1 MYFMNKTGTSKLLL
15 GGASFGNPYGVSN
28 KTQIPESEVHPIL
41 SKAFSS
47 GFIGIDTAPNYGN
60 SEKTL
65 GAFDL
70 SSKEVFTK
78 ISIEALTSGISGG
91 MASVRGSL
99 DCLKIRSLTGLTF
112 HSSDAF
118 LSNPK
123 TSMNLV
129 NELLGLELIS
139 SWGVSVYEPEEVHK
153 VLEVANPNYI
163 QAPVNI
169 LDRRFL
175 AVRITNLLMDAGA
188 SLQARSVFLQGLL
201 LMPAVQQPAYFA
213 EWSKILESCKKVA
226 HENEISMLSL
236 ALNFVNEQSA
246 VDKLVIG
253 VNSLDHV
260 REISHSINTPGIQ
273 LGLNHISAVSDV
285 RLIDPRQWR
294 IS

>member
-1 MYFMNKTGTSKLLL
+1 MNRTDRPKLLL
-15 GGASFGNPYGVSN
+15 GGASFGNQYGVSN

-60 SEKTL
+60 SENTL

-78 ISIEALTSGISGG
+78 ISIEALTSGVSAGI
-91 MASVRGSL
+91 ASVRASL
-99 DCLKIRSLTGLTF
+99 DRLKIRSLTGLTF

-123 TSMNLV
+123 KSKQLV
-129 NELLGLELIS
+129 KELLELELILN
-139 SWGVSVYEPEEVHK
+139 WGVSVYEPEELPK
-153 VLEVANPNYI
+153 VLDVDNPNYI

-175 AVRITNLLMDAGA
+175 DVNISELLMTAGI
-188 SLQARSVFLQGLL
+188 SLQARSIFLQGLL
-201 LMPAVQQPAYFA
+201 LMPAGQQPAYFI
-213 EWSKILESCKKVA
+213 EWYNLLERCKKVA
-226 HENEISMLSL
+226 QDLEISMLSL
-236 ALNFVNEQSA
+236 ALNFVNAHSA
-246 VDKLVIG
+246 VDKLVLG

-260 REISHSINTPGIQ
+260 REISDSLNTLSIEPSYDQ
-273 LGLNHISAVSDV
+273 ISAVSDL
-285 RLIDPRQWR
+285 RLIDPRLWT

>member
-1 MYFMNKTGTSKLLL
+1 MDRNEPSKLLL
-15 GGASFGNPYGVSN
+15 GGASFGNQYGVSN
-28 KTQIPESEVHPIL
+28 QTQIPESEVHPIL

-47 GFIGIDTAPNYGN
+47 GFIGLDTAPNYGN

-65 GAFDL
+65 GTFDL
-70 SSKEVFTK
+70 SYKEVFTK
-78 ISIEALTSGISGG
+78 ISIQALAEGISAG

-99 DCLKIRSLTGLTF
+99 DRLKIRSLTGLTF

-123 TSMNLV
+123 TSKQLV
-129 NELLGLELIS
+129 KELLELELIS
-139 SWGVSVYEPEEVHK
+139 SWGVSVYEPEEVSK
-153 VLEVANPNYI
+153 VLEVDNPNYI

-175 AVRITNLLMDAGA
+175 GVNITKLLMDVGV

-201 LMPAVQQPAYFA
+201 LMPADQQPTYFA
-213 EWSKILESCKKVA
+213 EWYSLLESCKKVA
-226 HENEISMLSL
+226 HEQEISMLSL

-246 VDKLVIG
+246 VDKLVVG

-260 REISHSINTPGIQ
+260 REISHSLNIPGIQ
-273 LGLNHISAVSDV
+273 LGLDQISAVSDL

>member
-1 MYFMNKTGTSKLLL
+1 MNRTDSSKLLL
-15 GGASFGNPYGVSN
+15 GGASFGNQYGVSN

-65 GAFDL
+65 GTFDL

-78 ISIEALTSGISGG
+78 ISIEALTSGVSAGI
-91 MASVRGSL
+91 ASVRESL
-99 DCLKIRSLTGLTF
+99 NRLKIPSLAGLTF

-123 TSMNLV
+123 TSKQLV
-129 NELLGLELIS
+129 QELLELELIS
-139 SWGVSVYEPEEVHK
+139 TWGVSVYEPEELPK
-153 VLEVANPNYI
+153 VLEVDTPNYI

-175 AVRITNLLMDAGA
+175 DVGISELLMTAGI
-188 SLQARSVFLQGLL
+188 SLQARSIFLQGLL
-201 LMPAVQQPAYFA
+201 LMPADQQPAYFT
-213 EWSKILESCKKVA
+213 EWYALLESCRRVA
-226 HENEISMLSL
+226 HEQEVSMLSL
-236 ALNFVNEQSA
+236 ALNFVNEHRA
-246 VDKLVIG
+246 VDKLVVG

-260 REISHSINTPGIQ
+260 GEIYLSLNTPVIQ
-273 LGLNHISAVSDV
+273 LDPSQISAASDL
-285 RLIDPRQWR
+285 RLIDPRRWT

>member
-1 MYFMNKTGTSKLLL
+1 MNRTEPPKLLL
-15 GGASFGNPYGVSN
+15 GGASFGNQYGVSN

-41 SKAFSS
+41 SRAFSS

-65 GAFDL
+65 GTFDL

-78 ISIEALTSGISGG
+78 ISIEALTSGVSAGI
-91 MASVRGSL
+91 ASVRESL
-99 DCLKIRSLTGLTF
+99 NRLKIPSLAGLTF

-123 TSMNLV
+123 TSKQLV
-129 NELLGLELIS
+129 QELLELELIS
-139 SWGVSVYEPEEVHK
+139 TWGVSVYEPEELPK
-153 VLEVANPNYI
+153 VLEVDTPNYI

-175 AVRITNLLMDAGA
+175 DVGISELLMTAGI
-188 SLQARSVFLQGLL
+188 SLQARSIFLQGLL
-201 LMPAVQQPAYFA
+201 LMPADQQPAYFT
-213 EWSKILESCKKVA
+213 EWYALFESCRRVA
-226 HENEISMLSL
+226 HEQEVSMLCL
-236 ALNFVNEQSA
+236 ALNFVNEHRA
-246 VDKLVIG
+246 VDKLVVG

-260 REISHSINTPGIQ
+260 GEIYLSLNTPVIQ
-273 LGLNHISAVSDV
+273 LDPSQISAVSDL
-285 RLIDPRQWR
+285 RLIDPRRWT

>member
-1 MYFMNKTGTSKLLL
+1 MNRTDRSKLLL
-15 GGASFGNPYGVSN
+15 GGASFGNQYGVSN
-28 KTQIPESEVHPIL
+28 KTQIPEPEVHPIL
-41 SKAFSS
+41 SQAFSS
-47 GFIGIDTAPNYGN
+47 GFIGLDTAPTYGN

-65 GAFDL
+65 GTFDL
-70 SSKEVFTK
+70 STKEVFTK
-78 ISIEALTSGISGG
+78 ISIEAIASGISEGI
-91 MASVRGSL
+91 ASVKGSL
-99 DCLKIRSLTGLTF
+99 DRLKIRSLTGLTF

-123 TSMNLV
+123 TSKQLLK
-129 NELLGLELIS
+129 ELLELELIS
-139 SWGVSVYEPEEVHK
+139 SWGVSVYEPEEVSK

-175 AVRITNLLMDAGA
+175 GVNITKLLMDVGV
-188 SLQARSVFLQGLL
+188 SIQARSVFLQGLL
-201 LMPAVQQPAYFA
+201 LMPADQQPAYFS
-213 EWSKILESCKKVA
+213 EWYSLFESCKKVA
-226 HENEISMLSL
+226 HEQEISMLSL

-246 VDKLVIG
+246 VDKLVVG

-260 REISHSINTPGIQ
+260 REISHSLNSPGIQ
-273 LGLNHISAVSDV
+273 LGLDQISAISDL

>member
-1 MYFMNKTGTSKLLL
+1 MNRTDPSKLLL
-15 GGASFGNPYGVSN
+15 GGASFGNQYGVSN

-41 SKAFSS
+41 SRAFSS

-65 GAFDL
+65 GTFDL

-78 ISIEALTSGISGG
+78 ISIEALTSGVSAGI
-91 MASVRGSL
+91 ASVRESL
-99 DCLKIRSLTGLTF
+99 NRLKIPSLAGLTF

-123 TSMNLV
+123 TSKQLV
-129 NELLGLELIS
+129 QELLELELIS
-139 SWGVSVYEPEEVHK
+139 TWGVSVYEPEELPK
-153 VLEVANPNYI
+153 VLEVDTPNYI

-175 AVRITNLLMDAGA
+175 DVGISELLMTAGI
-188 SLQARSVFLQGLL
+188 SLQARSIFLQGLL
-201 LMPAVQQPAYFA
+201 LMPADQQPAYFT
-213 EWSKILESCKKVA
+213 EWYALFESCRRVA
-226 HENEISMLSL
+226 HEQEVSMLSL
-236 ALNFVNEQSA
+236 ALNFVNEHRA
-246 VDKLVIG
+246 VDKLVVG

-260 REISHSINTPGIQ
+260 GEIYLSLNTPVIQ
-273 LGLNHISAVSDV
+273 LDPSQISAVSDL
-285 RLIDPRQWR
+285 RLIDPRRWT

>member
-1 MYFMNKTGTSKLLL
+1 MNRTDSSKLLL
-15 GGASFGNPYGVSN
+15 GGASFGNQYGVSN

-65 GAFDL
+65 GTFDL

-78 ISIEALTSGISGG
+78 ISIEALTSGVSAGI
-91 MASVRGSL
+91 ASVRESL
-99 DCLKIRSLTGLTF
+99 NRLKIPSLAGLTF

-123 TSMNLV
+123 TSKQLV
-129 NELLGLELIS
+129 QELLELELIS
-139 SWGVSVYEPEEVHK
+139 TWGVSVYEPEELPK
-153 VLEVANPNYI
+153 VLEVDTPNYI

-175 AVRITNLLMDAGA
+175 DVGISELLMTAGI
-188 SLQARSVFLQGLL
+188 SLQARSIFLQGLL
-201 LMPAVQQPAYFA
+201 LMPADQQPAYFT
-213 EWSKILESCKKVA
+213 EWYALLESCRRVA
-226 HENEISMLSL
+226 HEEVSMLSL
-236 ALNFVNEQSA
+236 ALNFVNEHRA
-246 VDKLVIG
+246 VDKLVVG

-260 REISHSINTPGIQ
+260 GEIYLSLNTPVIQ
-273 LGLNHISAVSDV
+273 LDPSQISAVSDL
-285 RLIDPRQWR
+285 RLIDPRRWT

>member
-1 MYFMNKTGTSKLLL
+1 MNRTDSSKLLL
-15 GGASFGNPYGVSN
+15 GGASFGNQYGVSN

-65 GAFDL
+65 GTFDL

-78 ISIEALTSGISGG
+78 ISIEALTSGVSAGI
-91 MASVRGSL
+91 ASVRESL
-99 DCLKIRSLTGLTF
+99 NRLKIPSLAGLTF

-123 TSMNLV
+123 TSKQLV
-129 NELLGLELIS
+129 QELLELELIS
-139 SWGVSVYEPEEVHK
+139 TWGVSVYEPEELPK
-153 VLEVANPNYI
+153 VLEVDTPNYI

-175 AVRITNLLMDAGA
+175 DVGISELLMTAGI
-188 SLQARSVFLQGLL
+188 SLQARSIFLQGLL
-201 LMPAVQQPAYFA
+201 LMPADQQPAYFT
-213 EWSKILESCKKVA
+213 EWYALFESCRRVA
-226 HENEISMLSL
+226 HEQEVSMLSL
-236 ALNFVNEQSA
+236 ALNFVNEHRA
-246 VDKLVIG
+246 VDKLVVG

-260 REISHSINTPGIQ
+260 GEIYLSLNTPVIQ
-273 LGLNHISAVSDV
+273 LDPSQISAVSDL
-285 RLIDPRQWR
+285 RLIDPRQWT